1 MGQLYTQLPVVI
13 LPPSPGSLPK
23 ELKTIPDEIFEYI
36 FKKLDM
42 WSIEAVA
49 RTCRRFRL
57 IFESDKISLMDI
69 TCVVSNNG
77 AIKEQH
83 MRHLEYPFKLICL
96 DLELLPRPKFN
107 VAVQRGEIKRSTG
120 CHKKAL
126 LWIYEGEV
134 TYEAFETYRKS
145 VSEFSDAPIFLFEGD
160 PVLLRYKIPG
170 DAKQPLG
177 VVSYKY
183 LCISG
188 GCLSQDWPS
197 IINGFEGPQWIY
209 FKPGGSYNEV
219 TKWNINTPETLFI
232 MESVFIKVLSG
243 DIE

>member
-96 DLELLPRPKFN
+96 DLELLLRPKFN
-107 VAVQRGEIKRSTG
+107 LVVQGGEIKSSPGR
-120 CHKKAL
+120 HKKAL
-126 LWIYEGEV
+126 LWIDEGEV
-134 TYEAFETYRKS
+134 TVKALKVYCKS
-145 VSEFSDAPIFLFEGD
+145 VSECPDVPILLLEGNPVFRGYNDSSFEQS
-160 PVLLRYKIPG
+160 LS
-170 DAKQPLG
+170 
-177 VVSYKY
+177 VVSCKY

-188 GCLSQDWPS
+188 GILSAGWAES
-197 IINGFEGPQWIY
+197 INKIKGLQWVY
-209 FKPGGSYNEV
+209 FKPGGSNREV
-219 TKWNINTPETLFI
+219 ATWTITTQKTVFI
-232 MESVFIKVLSG
+232 MESVFIEPLSG
-243 DIE
+243 NIK